1 MSDFQPTLDQS
12 LGSKTNTLPLAAYLD
27 PQTWSQL
34 FLLKR
39 PNTKSYFSKCP
50 NTKLAVDGLLDHVG
64 LAYRW
69 GIEWQPKRWT
79 TTDAGTPASAPRW
92 YGRERIGVRDEICV
106 PLFARNLIRAYAGPY
121 GALGVSDRY
130 HTAHE
135 AWVTD
140 LGMSPPWHEPVVSSV
155 RFDIDLANGWQP
167 HDALMA
173 SRQAQQVAQSLGL
186 QWHVFSTGNRGL
198 QLALAFPSKLT
209 IRGATALA
217 ALVRE
222 PLQRAIGDL
231 GIVDADSTGSILRL
245 PGCRHAATNN
255 LALFIDVEHRQYFDA
270 SSQAELI
277 ANGFGWIP
285 GHAKGL
291 MLEREFHDCVFEIE
305 ACLDSAGITH
315 DVRIRERALAEKLI
329 GMLNSSSSSFVSE
342 ARQVLATSTTSVFT
356 AGATTQST
364 SDAPEGDRRELAR
377 HRLLTPPSAGR
388 TWDWM
393 SQPYGGVW
401 ACKLIHGDD
410 GLDVLLNL
418 LREVRTTSKQK
429 VLERERTARRLWESF
444 KLFPPK
450 SIKEIHP
457 EDAELAARMV
467 DIVCK
472 SRRMYKHKSGN
483 RSAQVDKRRLTNVIF
498 VSHVLLYCLRKS
510 KTGEFSI
517 STRNGVAIVNRLFG
531 ATMSPNTFEAT
542 CRLLESEQR
551 VRATFRPGPYRVV
564 ESVELVGEPP
574 LVRAFERVPG
584 CTTNTYRESEW
595 LTKQREKTKTSR

>member
-12 LGSKTNTLPLAAYLD
+12 LGARTNTLPLAAYID
-27 PQTWSQL
+27 PGTWSQL
-34 FLLKR
+34 LLLKR

-50 NTKLAVDGLLDHVG
+50 NTTIAVDGLLDRAG
-64 LAYRW
+64 NAFRW
-69 GIEWQPKRWT
+69 GIEWKPKRWT
-79 TTDAGTPASAPRW
+79 TVDAGTPALVPRW
-92 YGRERIGVRDEICV
+92 CGRERVGVRDQICV

-121 GALGVSDRY
+121 GALGISDRY

-167 HDALMA
+167 RDALMA
-173 SRQAQQVAQSLGL
+173 SRQAQQVAQNLGL

-255 LALFIDVEHRQYFDA
+255 LALFIDVQNQLFFDA
-270 SSQAELI
+270 PGQAELI
-277 ANGFGWIP
+277 ANGFAWIP
-285 GHAKGL
+285 RHAKAL
-291 MLEREFHDCVFEIE
+291 MSQREFHNSMSEIE
-305 ACLDSAGITH
+305 GCLDEAGITH
-315 DVRIRERALAEKLI
+315 DVRVRERALAEKLI
-329 GMLNSSSSSFVSE
+329 GMLGSSSTPFVAE
-342 ARQVLATSTTSVFT
+342 ARQVLATSATSVLP
-356 AGATTQST
+356 AGASTQSN
-364 SDAPEGDRRELAR
+364 SEAPEGDRRELAR
-377 HRLLTPPSAGR
+377 QRLLTPPSAGQ

-418 LREVRTTSKQK
+418 LREVPTTSKQK

-450 SIKEIHP
+450 SITKVPP

-472 SRRMYKHKSGN
+472 SQRTYKHKSGI
-483 RSAQVDKRRLTNVIF
+483 RFAHVDKRRLTNVIL

-510 KTGEFSI
+510 KTGKFSL
-517 STRNGVAIVNRLFG
+517 SSRNGVSIVKRLFG
-531 ATMSPNTFEAT
+531 ATMSPNTFDAT

-584 CTTNTYRESEW
+584 WTTNTYQEAKWLTEERESIR
-595 LTKQREKTKTSR
+595 KHK

>member
-173 SRQAQQVAQSLGL
+173 SRQAQQVAQNLGL

-222 PLQRAIGDL
+222 PLQRAIRDL

-255 LALFIDVEHRQYFDA
+255 LALFIDVQNQLFFDA
-270 SSQAELI
+270 PGQAELI
-277 ANGFGWIP
+277 ANGFAWIP
-285 GHAKGL
+285 RHAKAL
-291 MLEREFHDCVFEIE
+291 MSQREFHNSMSEIE
-305 ACLDSAGITH
+305 GCLDEAGITH
-315 DVRIRERALAEKLI
+315 DVRVRERALAEKLI
-329 GMLNSSSSSFVSE
+329 GMLGSSSTPFVAE

-377 HRLLTPPSAGR
+377 QRLLTPPSAGQ

-418 LREVRTTSKQK
+418 LREVPTTSKQK

-450 SIKEIHP
+450 SITKVPP

-472 SRRMYKHKSGN
+472 SQRTYKHKSGI
-483 RSAQVDKRRLTNVIF
+483 RFTHVDKRRLTNVIL

-510 KTGEFSI
+510 KTGKFSL
-517 STRNGVAIVNRLFG
+517 SSRNGVSIVKRLFG
-531 ATMSPNTFEAT
+531 ATMSPNTFDAT

-584 CTTNTYRESEW
+584 CTTNTYQEAKWLTEERESIRK
-595 LTKQREKTKTSR
+595 LK